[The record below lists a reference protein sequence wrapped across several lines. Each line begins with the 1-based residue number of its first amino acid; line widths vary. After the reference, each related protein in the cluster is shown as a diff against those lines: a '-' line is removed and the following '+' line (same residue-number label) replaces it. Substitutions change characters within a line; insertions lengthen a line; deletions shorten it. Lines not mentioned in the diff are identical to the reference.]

1 MNNILFWLDKKNKK
15 PSELCDALGISDS
28 TFSTWKKRM
37 TDPPAKYILPICEF
51 LSISYYQLLGEDE
64 RIFGNKGVTIGTQS
78 PTITNSSNVE
88 VNAIKHE
95 NLVNE
100 LSENEQEL
108 LRVFNRLP
116 TKEKIKLLNIVYDY
130 EEEYLKNNS

>member
-1 MNNILFWLDKKNKK
+1 
-15 PSELCDALGISDS
+15 
-28 TFSTWKKRM
+28 M